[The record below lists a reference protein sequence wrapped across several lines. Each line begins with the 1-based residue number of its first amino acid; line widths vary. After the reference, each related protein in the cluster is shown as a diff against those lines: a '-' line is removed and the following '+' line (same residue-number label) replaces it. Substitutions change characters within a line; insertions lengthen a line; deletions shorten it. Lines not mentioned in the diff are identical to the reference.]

1 MQEYSTSES
10 LNNDLIRMSFSN
22 SNQIVKK
29 EHQNSNN
36 VFLRNSKPNDLITPL
51 NNKIN
56 NSNDL
61 NTYNNEINRLN
72 TMSQEILDKD
82 KELQELKNLLQQSK
96 IEMDAVKLNRNMQ
109 DQIELEN
116 KLLKEKLQKE
126 YNKNDEY
133 LEMKHSLEKM
143 KHQNE
148 RLKDNISSLEII
160 IRKQFNENTEIKKEL
175 LIKKE
180 PIINTPVSEKKYK
193 NETLKKTLLEHNN
206 NYTEQIIDDLFD
218 EMEIT
223 EDINITKDLLMNIIN
238 YLNSE

>member
-82 KELQELKNLLQQSK
+82 KEIQELKNLLQQSK

-148 RLKDNISSLEII
+148 RLKDNITSLETI
-160 IRKQFNENTEIKKEL
+160 IRKQYNEIKEITS
-175 LIKKE
+175 IKNE
-180 PIINTPVSEKKYK
+180 SIPNTSVQEKKYK
-193 NETLKKTLLEHNN
+193 NDTLKKTLLEHNN
-206 NYTEQIIDDLFD
+206 DYTEQIIDELFD

-238 YLNSE
+238 YLNS

>member
-148 RLKDNISSLEII
+148 RLKDNITSLETI
-160 IRKQFNENTEIKKEL
+160 IRKQYNEIKEITS
-175 LIKKE
+175 IKNE
-180 PIINTPVSEKKYK
+180 SIPNTSVQEKKYK
-193 NETLKKTLLEHNN
+193 NDTLKKTLLEHNN
-206 NYTEQIIDDLFD
+206 DYTEQIIDELFD

>member
-82 KELQELKNLLQQSK
+82 KEIQELKNLLQQSK

-116 KLLKEKLQKE
+116 KLLKDKLQKE

-148 RLKDNISSLEII
+148 RLKDNITSLETI
-160 IRKQFNENTEIKKEL
+160 IRKQYNEIKEITS
-175 LIKKE
+175 IKNE
-180 PIINTPVSEKKYK
+180 SIPNTSVQEKKYK
-193 NETLKKTLLEHNN
+193 NDTLKKTLLEHNN
-206 NYTEQIIDDLFD
+206 DYTEQIIDELFD

>member
-1 MQEYSTSES
+1 MQEYSTSDS

-22 SNQIVKK
+22 SNQVVKK
-29 EHQNSNN
+29 EQQNSN

-96 IEMDAVKLNRNMQ
+96 MEMDAVKLNRNMQ

-143 KHQNE
+143 KHQKG
-148 RLKDNISSLEII
+148 RLQDNISSLEII
-160 IRKQFNENTEIKKEL
+160 IRKQFHEITEIKEEL

-180 PIINTPVSEKKYK
+180 PTVNTIVSEKKYK
-193 NETLKKTLLEHNN
+193 NNTLKKTLLEHNN
-206 NYTEQIIDDLFD
+206 DYTEQIIDDLFD

>member
-148 RLKDNISSLEII
+148 RLKDNITSLETI
-160 IRKQFNENTEIKKEL
+160 IRKQYNEIKEIKKES
-175 LIKKE
+175 I
-180 PIINTPVSEKKYK
+180 PNTSVQEKKYK
-193 NETLKKTLLEHNN
+193 NDTLKKTLLEHNN
-206 NYTEQIIDDLFD
+206 DYTEQIIDELFD

-238 YLNSE
+238 YLNS